1 MVGATAPLERSAS
14 TRFVR
19 LDLRPVHRRPPG
31 AQPSRSDGRRD
42 GPHPSS
48 DPHPHPDQVHNPL
61 AQMVETLRATDASL
75 VYAMVHPHAERYN
88 RNPSPSPNPT
98 LCQTLTLCQALAL
111 TPTQVQLL
119 AASGRPLRR
128 AHLSSH

>member
-1 MVGATAPLERSAS
+1 MRGPKERAWSE
-14 TRFVR
+14 
-19 LDLRPVHRRPPG
+19 LLRPSSEALRHASYVWIFDPSIAVHP
-31 AQPSRSDGRRD
+31 
-42 GPHPSS
+42 
-48 DPHPHPDQVHNPL
+48 VHNPL